1 MIGLLNTKKTK
12 RVFSEIRNFF
22 YILSKIDKHKRESRW
37 KEFKL
42 RSDWVGRIYTVISL
56 REEDTGEM
64 EEVQRFKVLERLRP
78 INEYLTALGLAEVI
92 VPNITPVEGSRSY
105 LVVYSPYFSQL
116 SYLWLSFNVFLPVGL
131 IYQFLLS

>member
-22 YILSKIDKHKRESRW
+22 YILSRIDKHKNADRW

-42 RSDWVGRIYTVISL
+42 RSDWIGRIYTVISL

-78 INEYLTALGLAEVI
+78 INEYLTSLGLAEVI
-92 VPNITPVEGSRSY
+92 VPNITPVEGTRSY
-105 LVVYSPYFSQL
+105 LVIYSPYFSQL
-116 SYLWLSFNVFLPVGL
+116 SYMWLSFNVFLPIGL